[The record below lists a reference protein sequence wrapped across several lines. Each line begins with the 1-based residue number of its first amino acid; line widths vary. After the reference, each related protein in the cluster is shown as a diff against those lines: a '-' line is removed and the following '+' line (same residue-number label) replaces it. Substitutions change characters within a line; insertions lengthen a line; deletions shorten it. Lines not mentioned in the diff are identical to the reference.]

1 MLPKVLITIGLMLN
15 IAGAGL
21 LTRDLILTKA
31 EAIEM
36 AAFYH
41 PGGAEHENRRLL
53 EVNATL
59 KKSRNAQIG
68 LLLMCLGFLGQLVGT
83 LLW

>member
-1 MLPKVLITIGLMLN
+1 MLPKLLITIGLMFN

-41 PGGAEHENRRLL
+41 PGGAEHEKRRLL
-53 EVNATL
+53 EANAVL

-68 LLLMCLGFLGQLVGT
+68 LVLMVVDFLGQLVGT
-83 LLW
+83 LL